1 MPRKV
6 IREVDDQI
14 DYQGELPAKKA
25 PTSGAGQNAG
35 GGCPDGQIFNS
46 TTRKCVDSDTGKA
59 DTRSVPEPVARASSK
74 TGGEAESETV
84 DGVQVDDVAGSELPD
99 DNEDSATPTP
109 AGGATLDAGDDE
121 ATDAT
126 VTSEGPVE
134 TTSTG
139 GEAEEDEENKKE
151 YKEEE
156 NGDKA
161 SEAKRN
167 RLYHAKVSKAE
178 STASRALEAQK
189 ARIQAKKLRAQE
201 LKIDAEILRARESA
215 KPRLNVMPAKGSF
228 ANGKVSAVEA
238 EVSKPSAW
246 LRAVQRNQNVSPAYV
261 WNINKEKIFEN
272 YAKKGIRTFDANDNE
287 VIYKEPKV
295 KAGEA
300 DIANITGPPVA
311 DFMRIMSE
319 QVLVL
324 PSGKV
329 VTPIRQFCETKILPP
344 GTKEAFFF
352 DFGAV
357 TFDNIVEA
365 DSDLLVATPKSDV
378 IIRSQGTETN
388 PRGTRITIGYQQT
401 EESPIDIVA
410 SANRAFALESIN
422 DESKQVIEVA
432 YDDDTAGSGTATVR
446 KAIGGGIKDNRW
458 VNGNTGVQITADAS
472 GLGVMKYQ
480 GLLNAKGVIQD
491 EGLDDSNLITY
502 TTGKAIR
509 DLTLDADLD
518 SYIGF
523 SRPAIIT
530 EATVERIAGTNLVR
544 SSAIPPTTQESTKKG
559 RSVMFIPNVAFG
571 LVSGRDLTMEAQRRN
586 ELQAIHITGT
596 QKIAGV
602 VKNVEATC
610 RISHLG

>member
-6 IREVDDQI
+6 IREVEDQI
-14 DYQGELPAKKA
+14 DPTGDLPAKSV
-25 PTSGAGQNAG
+25 PSNGAGKNAG

-46 TTRKCVDSDTGKA
+46 TTRKCVDSDTGRA
-59 DTRSVPEPVARASSK
+59 DQRSIPEPVAKASSS
-74 TGGEAESETV
+74 TGGENGQEPVSGY
-84 DGVQVDDVAGSELPD
+84 DVQDVAGSEYPD
-99 DNEDSATPTP
+99 SNEDSAEPTP
-109 AGGATLDAGDDE
+109 AGGSTLDTGDDE

-126 VTSEGPVE
+126 VTAEGPIE
-134 TTSTG
+134 TTSSG
-139 GEAEEDEENKKE
+139 ADS
-151 YKEEE
+151 
-156 NGDKA
+156 A
-161 SEAKRN
+161 SEARRN
-167 RLYHAKVSKAE
+167 RLYHARVTKAE
-178 STASRALEAQK
+178 NSASKALEAQRQ
-189 ARIQAKKLRAQE
+189 RIEAKKLRAQE
-201 LKIDAEILRARESA
+201 MKIDAEILRARESA
-215 KPRLNVMPAKGSF
+215 KPQLNVMPAKGSF

-246 LRAVQRNQNVSPAYV
+246 LRAVQRHQNVSPAYV
-261 WNINKEKIFEN
+261 WSINKEKIFEN
-272 YAKKGIRTFDANDNE
+272 YSKKGIRSFDGNDNE
-287 VIYKEPKV
+287 IITQV
-295 KAGEA
+295 KGSEA
-300 DIANITGPPVA
+300 DLTAVSGPPSA

-329 VTPIRQFCETKILPP
+329 VTPIRQFCETKILPA

-352 DFGAV
+352 DFGTV
-357 TFDNIVEA
+357 NFSDITEA
-365 DSDLLVATPKSDV
+365 ESDIATATPSSTP
-378 IIRSQGTETN
+378 IIRSAGTETN

-401 EESPIDIVA
+401 EESPVDIIA

-422 DESKQVIEVA
+422 DESKQVLTA
-432 YDDDTAGSGTATVR
+432 YNTDTAGSGSATVR
-446 KAIGGGIKDNRW
+446 KAIGAGVKDNRW
-458 VNGNTGVQITADAS
+458 VDGNTGAQITADAS
-472 GLGVMKYQ
+472 GLGVLKYQ

-502 TTGKAIR
+502 TSGKGIR

-530 EATVERIAGTNLVR
+530 EATIERVAGTNLVR
-544 SSAIPPTTQESTKKG
+544 SSAVSASSQAG
-559 RSVMFIPNVAFG
+559 GFRSAMFIPNVAFG

-596 QKIAGV
+596 QKIAGL

-610 RISHLG
+610 RLSHL